1 MKSKLANIG
10 SGPGQTPFNPGEV
23 ASMTKDIADETKAG
37 MKELDKDKRYKFL
50 VQCIL
55 GANIGQGVRVGSR

>member
-1 MKSKLANIG
+1 MKAKLAGI
-10 SGPGQTPFNPGEV
+10 TTFNPSDV
-23 ASMTKDIADETKAG
+23 PSLTKEIADDTKAG